1 MNVHSLCQIQLT
13 CKWWLQENE
22 YNEEKTAKQQQSFS
36 FVCFMYI
43 PRVKKSSAVNMC
55 DLRIWKQINW
65 YKSNYF
71 NFKKS
76 HWSAEAFIESLS
88 EAAFNCGF
96 LIQNMDT
103 VQ

>member
-1 MNVHSLCQIQLT
+1 
-13 CKWWLQENE
+13 
-22 YNEEKTAKQQQSFS
+22 
-36 FVCFMYI
+36 
-43 PRVKKSSAVNMC
+43 MC